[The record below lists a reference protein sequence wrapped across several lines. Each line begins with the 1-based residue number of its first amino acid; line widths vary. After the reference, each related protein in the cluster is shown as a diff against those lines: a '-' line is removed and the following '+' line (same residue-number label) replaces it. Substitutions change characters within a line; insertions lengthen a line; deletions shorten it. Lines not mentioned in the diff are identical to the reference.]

1 LTTQIRGDDAAPVIE
16 LRGVEKRF
24 GPVTAVAGLDLAVPR
39 GATYGLLGP
48 NGAGKTTTI
57 RMLLRILNP
66 DAGQILL
73 WGRPVDQKA
82 LDRIGFLPEERGL
95 YRRMQVGR
103 LLAFMAEIKGI
114 PPSKSMPRIR
124 DWLERFG
131 LADRENARL
140 QELSKGNQQKIQF
153 IASVLHEPDIV
164 ILDEPFSGLDVINQQ
179 LLKEI
184 VLELKRQERTIVFC
198 THMIEQAERIC
209 DHVCI
214 LSRGRKVV
222 DGPIGDVK
230 RQHGGEYVAIALEQW
245 TPEAMSTLRAS
256 PLVSQ
261 VREEGH
267 VAEVRLRANATAQ
280 ELLRF
285 VVDAG
290 MQIRRFE
297 RVEPSLEQIFLER
310 VGARA
315 EAGMTEEVV
324 HV

>member
-1 LTTQIRGDDAAPVIE
+1 MLGNHDGPVIE
-16 LRGVEKRF
+16 LRGVQKRF
-24 GPVTAVAGLDLAVPR
+24 GKVTAVAGLDLAVPR

-73 WGRPVDQKA
+73 WGRPVDQAA
-82 LDRIGFLPEERGL
+82 LDRTGYLPEERGL
-95 YRRMQVGR
+95 YRRMRVGR

-124 DWLERFG
+124 EWLERLG

-140 QELSKGNQQKIQF
+140 QELSKGNQQKVQF

-179 LLKEI
+179 VLKEI
-184 VLELKRQERTIVFC
+184 VLELKRQERTIIFC

-214 LSRGRKVV
+214 LSRGEKVV
-222 DGPIGDVK
+222 DGPLADVK
-230 RQHGGEYVAIALEQW
+230 RQHGGEYVAVALEQW
-245 TPEAMSTLRAS
+245 TPESMERLRAAAM
-256 PLVSQ
+256 VAD

-267 VAEVRLRANATAQ
+267 VAEVRLRPDATAQ
-280 ELLRF
+280 DLLRY

-290 MQIRRFE
+290 LPVRRFE

-315 EAGMTEEVV
+315 AAGMTEEVV